1 MPSNV
6 IEYCTPHD
14 RLTKELVIPG
24 KLIQRRHNM
33 GHNVHS
39 RASYIFLDKPTRN
52 RALAFKSIAD
62 YYFMYSYSAKILNS
76 SIIFYLYFSKQHL
89 WPGQR
94 CNRHKGPVSSLLSH
108 INSWYDIYPWRH
120 SNLKWWRLSHI
131 LQGPEGGGTGIT
143 SSVFNVVKIIIGVY
157 YWVGILVSQ
166 GHISLNKTSQLLERQ
181 GNHRICSK

>member
-1 MPSNV
+1 MGNAPKKNMGVLINLEHLSLISGQVMPSNV

-76 SIIFYLYFSKQHL
+76 SIIFYLYFFQTI
-89 WPGQR
+89 
-94 CNRHKGPVSSLLSH
+94 PVTALS
-108 INSWYDIYPWRH
+108 
-120 SNLKWWRLSHI
+120 
-131 LQGPEGGGTGIT
+131 QA
-143 SSVFNVVKIIIGVY
+143 
-157 YWVGILVSQ
+157 
-166 GHISLNKTSQLLERQ
+166 
-181 GNHRICSK
+181 

>member
-1 MPSNV
+1 MPGNIWPRNARQYLGITGAMWSSHKMAFNTRQV
-6 IEYCTPHD
+6 DAI
-14 RLTKELVIPG
+14 V
-24 KLIQRRHNM
+24 
-33 GHNVHS
+33 
-39 RASYIFLDKPTRN
+39 FLGKPTRN